1 MNKPTNELKF
11 SLKNDYIFKK
21 IFAKEE
27 NNSKLKDFLEAIL
40 NIEIKKVIV
49 KNPEIPKNMLDEKL
63 AILDIRAEINE
74 NTMIDIE
81 MQVANQYNISER
93 STIYTAKM
101 IASDIK
107 VNEEYKSMKK
117 AISINILNF
126 NYFKTNTYHNIAHM
140 KFEKIKKEEYV
151 DMGYEEEQEIVTE
164 KVEMHFIELPKF
176 AQKNSGTKS
185 KLEQWLWVMVGEE
198 DKMEKAGK
206 ENKEVEKTI
215 DELNTMNLSEEER
228 IMYEEREKAIIN
240 YNFGMASAERH
251 GKEEG
256 LKEGEKKGEKRGI
269 EKNKNNM
276 IRNMLALK
284 IDDNTIKKVA
294 EITDSELESYKRK
307 FSKS

>member
-1 MNKPTNELKF
+1 MNNTNQKNNKNTF

-40 NIEIKKVIV
+40 NIEIKKV
-49 KNPEIPKNMLDEKL
+49 
-63 AILDIRAEINE
+63 
-74 NTMIDIE
+74 
-81 MQVANQYNISER
+81 
-93 STIYTAKM
+93 
-101 IASDIK
+101 
-107 VNEEYKSMKK
+107 
-117 AISINILNF
+117 
-126 NYFKTNTYHNIAHM
+126 
-140 KFEKIKKEEYV
+140 EYV
-151 DMGYEEEQEIVTE
+151 DMRYEEEQETVTE

-206 ENKEVEKTI
+206 ENKEIERTI
-215 DELNTMNLSEEER
+215 NELNTMNLSEEER
-228 IMYEEREKAIIN
+228 ILYEEREKAIIN
-240 YNFGMASAERH
+240 YNLGMAAAEKH
-251 GKEEG
+251 G
-256 LKEGEKKGEKRGI
+256 LKEGEKKGEKKGI

>member
-1 MNKPTNELKF
+1 MNKTNNEFKV

-40 NIEIKKVIV
+40 NIEIKK
-49 KNPEIPKNMLDEKL
+49 
-63 AILDIRAEINE
+63 
-74 NTMIDIE
+74 
-81 MQVANQYNISER
+81 
-93 STIYTAKM
+93 
-101 IASDIK
+101 
-107 VNEEYKSMKK
+107 
-117 AISINILNF
+117 
-126 NYFKTNTYHNIAHM
+126 
-140 KFEKIKKEEYV
+140 EEYV
-151 DMGYEEEQEIVTE
+151 DMGYEEEQETVTE

-176 AQKNSGTKS
+176 VKKNSGTKS

-251 GKEEG
+251 GIEKG
-256 LKEGEKKGEKRGI
+256 RKEGIEQKKI
-269 EKNKNNM
+269 EIIENM
-276 IRNMLALK
+276 IKLK
-284 IDDNTIKKVA
+284 IDDEIIKKSVN
-294 EITDSELESYKRK
+294 ITDEELEKYKK
-307 FSKS
+307 KIQV

>member
-1 MNKPTNELKF
+1 MNNTNNEFKI

-74 NTMIDIE
+74 DTMIDIE

-101 IASDIK
+101 ISSDIK
-107 VNEEYKSMKK
+107 VSEEYRNMKK

-151 DMGYEEEQEIVTE
+151 DMGYEEEQETVTE
-164 KVEMHFIELPKF
+164 KVELHFIELPKF
-176 AQKNSGTKS
+176 VQKNSGTKS
-185 KLEQWLWVMVGEE
+185 KLEQWLWLMVGRE
-198 DKMEKAGK
+198 DKMEKARK

-256 LKEGEKKGEKRGI
+256 LKEGKREGKREGEEKKKI
-269 EKNKNNM
+269 E
-276 IRNMLALK
+276 IIENMLKLK
-284 IDDNTIKKVA
+284 IDDEIIKKSVNISD
-294 EITDSELESYKRK
+294 EELEKYKKKIRV
-307 FSKS
+307 

>member
-1 MNKPTNELKF
+1 
-11 SLKNDYIFKK
+11 
-21 IFAKEE
+21 
-27 NNSKLKDFLEAIL
+27 
-40 NIEIKKVIV
+40 
-49 KNPEIPKNMLDEKL
+49 
-63 AILDIRAEINE
+63 
-74 NTMIDIE
+74 
-81 MQVANQYNISER
+81 
-93 STIYTAKM
+93 
-101 IASDIK
+101 
-107 VNEEYKSMKK
+107 MKK
-117 AISINILNF
+117 TISINILNF

-151 DMGYEEEQEIVTE
+151 DMGYEEEQETVTE

-185 KLEQWLWVMVGEE
+185 KLEQWLWVMVGRE

-251 GKEEG
+251 GIEKGRKE
-256 LKEGEKKGEKRGI
+256 GI

-294 EITDSELESYKRK
+294 EITDSELESFKRK

>member
-1 MNKPTNELKF
+1 MNKTNNEFKV

-74 NTMIDIE
+74 DTIIDIE

-93 STIYTAKM
+93 SAIYTAKM
-101 IASDIK
+101 ITSDVK
-107 VNEEYKSMKK
+107 VSEEYRNMKK
-117 AISINILNF
+117 TISINILDF
-126 NYFKTNTYHNIAHM
+126 NYFKTNTYHNVAHM

-151 DMGYEEEQEIVTE
+151 DMGYEEEQETVTE

-176 AQKNSGTKS
+176 VQKNSGTKS
-185 KLEQWLWVMVGEE
+185 KLEQWLWVMVGRE
-198 DKMEKAGK
+198 DKMEKASK

-256 LKEGEKKGEKRGI
+256 LKEGKREGKREGEEKKKI
-269 EKNKNNM
+269 E
-276 IRNMLALK
+276 IIENMLKLK
-284 IDDNTIKKVA
+284 IDDEIIKKSVNISD
-294 EITDSELESYKRK
+294 EELEKYKKKIRV
-307 FSKS
+307 

>member
-1 MNKPTNELKF
+1 
-11 SLKNDYIFKK
+11 
-21 IFAKEE
+21 
-27 NNSKLKDFLEAIL
+27 
-40 NIEIKKVIV
+40 
-49 KNPEIPKNMLDEKL
+49 
-63 AILDIRAEINE
+63 
-74 NTMIDIE
+74 

-101 IASDIK
+101 ISSDIK
-107 VNEEYKSMKK
+107 VSEEYRNMKK

-126 NYFKTNTYHNIAHM
+126 NYFKTNTYHNVAHM

-151 DMGYEEEQEIVTE
+151 DMGYEEEQETVTE

-176 AQKNSGTKS
+176 VQKNSGTKS
-185 KLEQWLWVMVGEE
+185 KLEQWLWVMVGKE

-251 GKEEG
+251 GIGKG
-256 LKEGEKKGEKRGI
+256 RKEGIEQKKI
-269 EKNKNNM
+269 EIIENM
-276 IRNMLALK
+276 IKLK
-284 IDDNTIKKVA
+284 IDDEIIKKSVN
-294 EITDSELESYKRK
+294 ITDEELEKYKK
-307 FSKS
+307 KIQV